1 MTGSLRKAETVSLI
15 ALLVSFV
22 FFVSTLLLGVF
33 QSMLG
38 VYLLSWLMLASAL
51 VWLVLLIQFKHRTK
65 AEQEKLDMAQLAKSD
80 KQKTIFSSGGDRMA
94 MLAVAQKRLATF
106 EKWVLPIAGVAI
118 AAYQILIGIFLY
130 RRQVFGMYDWQA
142 DNPLLGAVL
151 MVVVAFLLFLFSRFT
166 TGMSSQSDWKP
177 LRAGGSYLLAGAAAG
192 FLLAIGLALA
202 QFRHTVFLDVIEV
215 IIPGLLIVLGS
226 ETIVNTVLDVYR
238 PRVSGQYSRTAFDSR
253 LLGLFSEPGGLLHT
267 VAHTIDYQF
276 GFQVSQTWFYKLL
289 GRAIVPL
296 ILFALLTMYL
306 MSAVVV
312 VGPGQGAIVERFGSP
327 HPEDGGRV
335 LSPGIALK
343 WPWPID
349 IAYVYPTDHVQELTV
364 GYVIEDTE
372 AARRQP
378 LLWGEEH
385 HAEEYDL
392 LAATTSE
399 AVDEDG
405 VVPVSIVRANIPIQY
420 RIRNL
425 RDYLYNHQYPDK
437 TLEAICYRE
446 VVQFTAS
453 STVEAEDR
461 TRTGVVAPT
470 GKSLMGEGRLAAAHE
485 LKRRIQ
491 AAADE
496 AGLGVEIIFLGL
508 QGIHPPPQV
517 VPEYQDVIAAVQRRQ
532 AEVLNAQADSNK
544 TLIELAG
551 SIEMVKQLYDLA
563 LAFGEAREA
572 DQIDDIEAL
581 RQDLL
586 DAFARARGHV
596 FRTLRRAESSAFAR
610 TEAAKGE
617 GLRFDGQFRAFTA
630 APELY
635 PRFLRLGVLEEAL
648 ESIRKYVVIADPE
661 DYEVYIVDLQE
672 RLMPSLYDL
681 DLGLDDF

>member
-1 MTGSLRKAETVSLI
+1 MTGSSRKAETVSLI

-51 VWLVLLIQFKHRTK
+51 IWLVLLIQFKHRIK

-80 KQKTIFSSGGDRMA
+80 TQKTIFSSGGDRMA

-130 RRQVFGMYDWQA
+130 RRQVFGIYDWEP

-166 TGMSSQSDWKP
+166 TGMSSQTDWKP

-215 IIPGLLIVLGS
+215 ILPGLLIVLGS
-226 ETIVNTVLDVYR
+226 ETLLNVILDVYR

-289 GRAIVPL
+289 GRAIIPL

-327 HPEDGGRV
+327 HPEEGGRV
-335 LSPGIALK
+335 LSPGVALK

-349 IAYVYPTDHVQELTV
+349 IAYVYPTDRIQEITV

-378 LLWGEEH
+378 LLWGQEH

-405 VVPVSIVRANIPIQY
+405 VVPVSIIRANIPIQY
-420 RIRNL
+420 RISNL
-425 RDYLYNHQYPDK
+425 RDYLYNHQYPDQ

-461 TRTGVVAPT
+461 TRTGFMAPT
-470 GKSLMGEGRLAAAHE
+470 GKSLMGEGRLAAAQE
-485 LKRRIQ
+485 LQRRIQ
-491 AAADE
+491 TAADE

-517 VPEYQDVIAAVQRRQ
+517 VPEYKDVIAAVQRRQ

-544 TLIELAG
+544 ILIELAG
-551 SIEMVKQLYDLA
+551 SIEMVEQLYGLA
-563 LAFGEAREA
+563 LAFGAAREA
-572 DQIDDIEAL
+572 GEIDDVETL
-581 RQDLL
+581 RQELL
-586 DAFARARGHV
+586 DAFATARGYV
-596 FRTLRRAESSAFAR
+596 FRTLRRAESAAFAR

-617 GLRFDGQFRAFTA
+617 GLRFDGQLKAFTA
-630 APELY
+630 APDLY

-648 ESIRKYVVIADPE
+648 EAIRKYVVIADPE